1 MLQTSGSEFKACSPS
16 PSPDISSVDGS
27 PVLSAHVLALYCFCA
42 HCPVTNCARCSVTDV
57 TARQVPLSH
66 HKPALSRA
74 RAGMKIFYVDK
85 STYPVLVTPEVQ
97 WAKCCFY
104 YWTQREIM
112 HIALQSHFIRVCQTP
127 SLVTLQAGKIQ
138 HQPGLPRSPIW
149 QLFIIWLL

>member
-66 HKPALSRA
+66 HKPALSL
-74 RAGMKIFYVDK
+74 AGDEDFYVDK
-85 STYPVLVTPEVQ
+85 STYIYLYI
-97 WAKCCFY
+97 C
-104 YWTQREIM
+104 
-112 HIALQSHFIRVCQTP
+112 
-127 SLVTLQAGKIQ
+127 
-138 HQPGLPRSPIW
+138 
-149 QLFIIWLL
+149 